1 MAKILKQWTP
11 FELIWLVVATATIT
25 TLGFIWQDTW
35 LGMVSSI
42 AGIICVVLA
51 AKGKI
56 ATFYFGIIQ
65 AATYAYIAYGY
76 GLYGE
81 AMLNAFFYFPLQFV
95 GIWLWMKHR
104 KPNTE
109 ATRGEDIYAKRL
121 TIKQWAF
128 IIPALAVV
136 IVGYGWILTTIN
148 AQQVHLDSFAVILSV
163 FAQILMTLRYAD
175 QWTMWIIVNV
185 LTIALWFNT
194 LIQQGGNDWTIFAMW
209 CAFLVN
215 SIYGWLNWRKLA
227 KATPEPAVKE
237 VVA

>member
-42 AGIICVVLA
+42 AGILCVVLA

-56 ATFYFGIIQ
+56 STFYFGIIQ

-104 KPNTE
+104 KPKTE
-109 ATRGEDIYAKRL
+109 ATNGEDIYAKRL
-121 TIKQWAF
+121 TIKQWGF
-128 IIPALAVV
+128 IIPALAIV
-136 IVGYGWILTTIN
+136 IVTYGWILTTIN

-175 QWTMWIIVNV
+175 QWIMWIIVNV

-209 CAFLVN
+209 CAFLAN
-215 SIYGWLNWRKLA
+215 SIYGWFNWRKLA
-227 KATPEPAVKE
+227 KTPQNTTTEQVTA
-237 VVA
+237 